1 MKALLDTNFLMIPGE
16 FKVDIFSELLSL
28 GYSEVYTLDLIVREL
43 EKFSTKGGRVSKA
56 ARIALQLIKNC
67 GVVVLET
74 KGDMAQV
81 DLELFRLARSNGYVI
96 CTQDREL
103 LQKARDAGMRFITL
117 RQKKYLV
124 EAGGD
129 F

>member
-43 EKFSTKGGRVSKA
+43 EKFSTRGGKVARA
-56 ARIALQLIKNC
+56 ARIALELIKNC
-67 GVVVLET
+67 EVVVLET
-74 KGDMAQV
+74 KGDVAQV
-81 DLELFRLARSNGYVI
+81 DLELFRLARSKSYVI
-96 CTQDREL
+96 CTQDRDL
-103 LQKARDAGMRFITL
+103 LRKARDAGMRFITL